1 MPTRKFKPITPSRRH
16 MELPDFSELTKKK
29 PEESLL
35 EPLSK
40 TGGRNNQ
47 GRVTVRHRGGGHKRL
62 YRIIDFARD
71 KWGVP
76 ARVVS
81 KEYDPNRS
89 AWITLLHYADG
100 EKRYILSPVNL
111 EIGSVIEAGENIE
124 ARVGNALPLKK
135 IPVGAMVHCVE
146 FTPRS
151 RGKLARA
158 AGTACQVMAVEGG
171 YARLRLPSG
180 EIRLFHEDCMATVGQ
195 VGNIDHKNVV
205 HGKAGRVRHLGIRP
219 TVRGTA
225 MNPVDHPHGGGE
237 GRHYVG
243 GPPRTF
249 SGKPAKGV
257 RTRKPNKP
265 SDRWIV
271 SRRKGG
277 KV

>member
-16 MELPDFSELTKKK
+16 MELPDFSELTKKE
-29 PEESLL
+29 PEKSLL
-35 EPLSK
+35 EPLTK

-47 GRVTVRHRGGGHKRL
+47 GRITVRHRGGGHKRL
-62 YRIIDFARD
+62 YRIIDFYRD
-71 KWGVP
+71 KWGIP

-89 AWITLLHYADG
+89 AWITLLQYADG
-100 EKRYILSPVNL
+100 EKRYILSPLNL
-111 EIGSVIEAGENIE
+111 EIGSIVEAGENAE

-135 IPVGAMVHCVE
+135 IPVGTLVHCVE
-146 FTPRS
+146 FYPGS
-151 RGKLARA
+151 GGKVARA
-158 AGTACQVMAVEGG
+158 AGTACQVLAIEGG

-180 EIRLFHEDCMATVGQ
+180 EIRLFHEDCMATIGQ

-237 GRHYVG
+237 GRGYVG

-257 RTRKPNKP
+257 PTRKRKP
-265 SDRWIV
+265 SDRLIV
-271 SRRKGG
+271 VRRNGRP
-277 KV
+277 V